1 MIRIGYVGLNTTLPT
16 PNKTFR
22 LSGYT
27 DTRMLEVARNNLKAL
42 QVILEWNKQHNI
54 HIFRLTSQLIPLGSH
69 PINSGIWKSAL
80 AEELY
85 MIGKFVKEN
94 KMKLSMHPGQYTV
107 INALNEQ
114 YYLNAVKD
122 LQYHADIFDLMK
134 LDTKHRFVIH
144 GGGAYG
150 DKAASLKRLRER
162 IKQLPEPIYS
172 RLMLENDDVI
182 YSAEDILSVCLDTK
196 IPAVIDTF
204 HHEILSSMEGKSNR
218 DIILA
223 YKESWPKDERQKIQY
238 SNQDHD
244 KNKGAH
250 SKTIDGSLFGTFL
263 EEVCDLELDIILE
276 VKDKEQ
282 SVLQLRKQFP
292 ELQ

>member
-22 LSGYT
+22 LSGYS

-42 QVILEWNKQHNI
+42 QVILEWNKEQKI
-54 HIFRLTSQLIPLGSH
+54 QIFRLTSQLIPLGSH
-69 PINSGIWKSAL
+69 PVNSGIWKSAL

-85 MIGKFVKEN
+85 KIGQYVKEN

-122 LQYHADIFDLMK
+122 LQYHADIFNLMG
-134 LDTKHRFVIH
+134 LDNKHRFVIH

-150 DKAASLKRLRER
+150 DKVASLQRLRER
-162 IKQLPEPIYS
+162 INQLPEPIYS

-182 YSAEDILSVCLDTK
+182 YSAEEILSVCLDTK

-204 HHEILSSMEGKSNR
+204 HHEILRSMDGKSIR
-218 DIILA
+218 EIILE
-223 YKESWPKDERQKIQY
+223 YKKSWPEDERQKIQY
-238 SNQDHD
+238 SNQDHE
-244 KNKGAH
+244 KSKGAH
-250 SKTIDGSLFGTFL
+250 SKTIDSTQFGNFL
-263 EEVCDLELDIILE
+263 KEVRDLELDIILE

-282 SVLQLRKQFP
+282 SVLQLREHFP